1 MIGLMLGVFQ
11 LFLRKV
17 LFREVAKRRVWV
29 FGCVVVL
36 PWLIAF
42 VVLFADDAFE
52 LVLTLKSGSWVVS
65 SKGLSEGALLQLGK
79 HLWKL

>member
-52 LVLTLKSGSWVVS
+52 LVLTWVNFNMYT
-65 SKGLSEGALLQLGK
+65 EE
-79 HLWKL
+79 WKLGCLV